1 MDVSLDVCVDDGIS
15 DDAEDDSILFTEEIS
30 SGNFFEW
37 GNDLRFVSIFLHGRS
52 LTDLRSCFYLVV
64 HGCAT
69 AHLTN
74 LVLGIVFGGLA
85 KLVGS

>member
-1 MDVSLDVCVDDGIS
+1 
-15 DDAEDDSILFTEEIS
+15 
-30 SGNFFEW
+30 
-37 GNDLRFVSIFLHGRS
+37 LHGRS